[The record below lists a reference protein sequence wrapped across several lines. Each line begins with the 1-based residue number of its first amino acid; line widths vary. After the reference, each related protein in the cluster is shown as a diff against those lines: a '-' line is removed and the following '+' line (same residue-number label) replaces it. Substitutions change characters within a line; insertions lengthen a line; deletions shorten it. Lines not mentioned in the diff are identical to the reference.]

1 MAIYSTVRSTN
12 SNGGEIY
19 ASEIHVS
26 DSDGNDTF
34 DGSLIAPVKSITQA
48 LTLIA
53 STRKTVVIHGG
64 TYTESPSITTT
75 GTVITTY
82 APAFSLTGDPI
93 KIIGTLSTNTSC
105 SINGIEIQNLSITTP
120 SGLGNVNI
128 VNCSITSTLTKS
140 SNADYTLL
148 RFCDIASANIT
159 GGGIVAIFGG
169 NPNYVTV
176 NNATAGVIIKAAA
189 PISPILTAG
198 SMQLVDC
205 SVISAPS
212 ATYGYTTAAGTVT
225 ALTNSQF
232 LNSGLT
238 FVSPISLGGNY
249 QIYNCIYNKTA
260 SSFTGTSLNAV
271 TQFQYINAD
280 RFVTQGGTASQFVK
294 GNGTLDSTTYGT
306 GTVTSVAALTIG
318 TTGTNITSTV
328 ATGTTT
334 PVITLN
340 VPDAS
345 ATARGVITTGTQTIV
360 GQKQFQNGTGQGD
373 GQLGAELLTTGT
385 GTGWTGTS
393 FALGYTHTS
402 GGGVTALTSIFT
414 PTSGAYYQVVYTVT
428 GTTVSTV
435 TIAMGGVNISGAIG
449 NISSTTIGIKTTS
462 TAALTLIPALTTF
475 DGTVV
480 ISIKLI
486 TAGNATQTL
495 ASSAGTVTNELRAA
509 TSTTN
514 TFIGLNAGGRNT
526 TGINNTFIGS
536 NAGASNMTAGGQ
548 TVVGTNAGQNI
559 TTAGSST
566 FFGYNAGA
574 AITTG
579 TENTAFGANA
589 LLSNVTGSRN
599 VAMGIASLQANTNI
613 QNTAIGYGSLGTST
627 GTSNTALGYNTLSKI
642 VSGDDNVALGH
653 TAGAFFGGGTTNN
666 LTQASTSIF
675 IGKNA
680 SPLANA
686 QTNQIVIGNGA
697 VGLGSNSSVLGN
709 SSTTTTGIWGRTLIG
724 QGTLPTDNGSDVLQV
739 NGDINLRTA
748 GNKIKITT
756 GTNASAGTATLV
768 ATVGGSTIV
777 VSTTAV
783 TASSIIL
790 LTAQDGGISV
800 GNLRVSARAA
810 ATSFTILSTS
820 ATDTCPVGWVI
831 IN

>member
-19 ASEIHVS
+19 ACEIHVS

-34 DGSLIAPVKSITQA
+34 NGSVIAPVKSITQA
-48 LTLIA
+48 LTLIT
-53 STRKTVVIHGG
+53 STRRTVVIHCG

-148 RFCDIASANIT
+148 RFCDIAAANIT
-159 GGGIVAIFGG
+159 GGGIVAVFGG

-205 SVISAPS
+205 SVIAAPS
-212 ATYGYTTAAGTVT
+212 ATYVYTTAAGTVT

-318 TTGTNITSTV
+318 TTGTDLTSTV

-340 VPDAS
+340 VPNAS
-345 ATARGVITTGTQTIV
+345 TTARGVITTGV
-360 GQKQFQNGTGQGD
+360 QNLTGVK
-373 GQLGAELLTTGT
+373 
-385 GTGWTGTS
+385 S
-393 FALGYTHTS
+393 FASNTL
-402 GGGVTALTSIFT
+402 
-414 PTSGAYYQVVYTVT
+414 
-428 GTTVSTV
+428 
-435 TIAMGGVNISGAIG
+435 
-449 NISSTTIGIKTTS
+449 IKTT
-462 TAALTLIPALTTF
+462 
-475 DGTVV
+475 
-480 ISIKLI
+480 
-486 TAGNATQTL
+486 
-495 ASSAGTVTNELRAA
+495 
-509 TSTTN
+509 
-514 TFIGLNAGGRNT
+514 
-526 TGINNTFIGS
+526 
-536 NAGASNMTAGGQ
+536 
-548 TVVGTNAGQNI
+548 
-559 TTAGSST
+559 
-566 FFGYNAGA
+566 
-574 AITTG
+574 
-579 TENTAFGANA
+579 
-589 LLSNVTGSRN
+589 
-599 VAMGIASLQANTNI
+599 
-613 QNTAIGYGSLGTST
+613 
-627 GTSNTALGYNTLSKI
+627 
-642 VSGDDNVALGH
+642 
-653 TAGAFFGGGTTNN
+653 
-666 LTQASTSIF
+666 
-675 IGKNA
+675 
-680 SPLANA
+680 
-686 QTNQIVIGNGA
+686 
-697 VGLGSNSSVLGN
+697 
-709 SSTTTTGIWGRTLIG
+709 
-724 QGTLPTDNGSDVLQV
+724 TDNTVDALQV
-739 NGDINLRTA
+739 NGNLNLTTA

-756 GTNASAGTATLV
+756 GSNASAGTATLV
-768 ATVGGSTIV
+768 AGTIV

-790 LTAQDGGISV
+790 LTAQDTGVST
-800 GNLRVSARAA
+800 GNLRVSAKSA

-820 ATDTCPVGWVI
+820 LTDTCTVGWLI